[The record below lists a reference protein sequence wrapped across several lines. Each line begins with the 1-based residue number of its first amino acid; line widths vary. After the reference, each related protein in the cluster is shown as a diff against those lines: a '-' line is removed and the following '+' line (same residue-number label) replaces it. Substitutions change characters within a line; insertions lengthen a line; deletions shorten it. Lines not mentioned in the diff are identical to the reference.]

1 LQGGKS
7 RGEFC
12 KESGRFLLRAC
23 GVEGKCDGEADV
35 PSLENAKFVGKACDE
50 GGVFFWV
57 ENGERMFAEGENSR
71 GGGDVGSSATQ
82 NHSLMTKVKTVK
94 EAEGKMAEIRTSR
107 GRRKRFG

>member
-7 RGEFC
+7 KGEFC

-23 GVEGKCDGEADV
+23 GIERKRNGKADV

-57 ENGERMFAEGENSR
+57 ENGERMFAESEHSR
-71 GGGDVGSSATQ
+71 GGGDVGGSATQ
-82 NHSLMTKVKTVK
+82 NHPLMAKVKTVK
-94 EAEGKMAEIRTSR
+94 EAKGKMAEIRTSR
-107 GRRKRFG
+107 GRGKRFG